1 MTTNNKD
8 NTLSIGRSNYAEILR
23 HIVAVVEQYLNT
35 AFEHYVLQ
43 RHSQLLLSGKTF
55 AKKIN

>member
-8 NTLSIGRSNYAEILR
+8 NTLSIGRSNYD
-23 HIVAVVEQYLNT
+23 VFKYCDNVSQYLNT

-43 RHSQLLLSGKTF
+43 RHSKYSLVLPQYMCPL
-55 AKKIN
+55 